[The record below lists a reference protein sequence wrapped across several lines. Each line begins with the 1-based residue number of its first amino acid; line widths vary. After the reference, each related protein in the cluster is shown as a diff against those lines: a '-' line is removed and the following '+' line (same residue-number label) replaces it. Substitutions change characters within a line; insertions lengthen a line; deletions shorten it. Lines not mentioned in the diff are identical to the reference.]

1 MLKNEQNHQFSD
13 NFRRLTCHD
22 STYLCTVKITI
33 PDMKQNWWKYVGA
46 ILLVFSFVQ
55 GLRQPIGPGIIS
67 SVSDHPATSEAP
79 FKVSISGYQTHFKQ
93 DPAIKVWLIH
103 QSQQKVKTCASN
115 VVVIDDK
122 HIVAEFPPV
131 APDSGQYFH
140 LAVFSETDGLL
151 FKPDAIVT
159 TDTVSG
165 GVIQSC
171 TPDVK
176 LTERNGEFPFRYIL
190 YESIRN
196 LYFHVPMWFT
206 MIALLSW
213 AVICNLRFLRKL
225 DPKYDRMADQ
235 AIRAALL
242 FGVLGLI
249 TGSIWARV
257 TWGAWWVD
265 DAKLNGTAITMLAY
279 LAYIV
284 LRGSME
290 DQQKRARI
298 AGIYSIFAYVMM
310 IALIGILPRLGDTL
324 HPGNGGNPAF
334 SNYDLDSTMRIVF
347 YPAVAG
353 WVLIGFWIYSIR
365 NKMQEVKELIE
376 SK

>member
-1 MLKNEQNHQFSD
+1 
-13 NFRRLTCHD
+13 
-22 STYLCTVKITI
+22 
-33 PDMKQNWWKYVGA
+33 MKQNWWKFVGA
-46 ILLVFSFVQ
+46 ALLIFSLCAGV
-55 GLRQPIGPGIIS
+55 LIPIGPGIITS
-67 SVSDHPATSEAP
+67 NSDHASTSEAP

-93 DPAIKVWLIH
+93 DPEIKVWLIH
-103 QSQQKVKTCASN
+103 QSKQKIKTCASN
-115 VVVIDDK
+115 VQVVDDNN
-122 HIVAEFPPV
+122 IIAEFPPV

-140 LAVFSETDGLL
+140 LALFSETDGLM

-159 TDTVSG
+159 TDTTSV

-171 TPDVK
+171 TPDVQLK
-176 LTERNGEFPFRYIL
+176 ERNAEYPFRYVL

-213 AVICNLRFLRKL
+213 AVFNNLRFLRKL
-225 DPKYDRMADQ
+225 DQKYDRMADQ
-235 AIRAALL
+235 AIRTGLL

-249 TGSIWARV
+249 TGSLWARV
-257 TWGAWWVD
+257 TWGAWWTNDV
-265 DAKLNGTAITMLAY
+265 KLNGTAITMLAY

-310 IALIGILPRLGDTL
+310 IALIGILPRLQEADSL

-334 SNYDLDSTMRIVF
+334 SNYDLDSTMRMVF

-353 WVLIGFWIYSIR
+353 WVIIGFWIYGIR
-365 NKMQEVKELIE
+365 KRVQEVKEILE
-376 SK
+376 AK